1 MSDNL
6 YPIKQV
12 AQLINELSTNSITV
26 STIEYYCKQ
35 LDITYTY
42 QSNKRYL
49 STNDIDKIK
58 QRYVNSNEHTTTHD
72 THNTTHTTHNTSDT
86 SDKDTIIEH
95 MNKEIEY
102 LREQLT
108 TSQRLLD
115 QQQQLAIS
123 DRHKIDRLENEV
135 QQYRLSHTDTN
146 NSAHDNNGY
155 INKRKDV
162 SNENA
167 TTNTGHSNNNEDNNS
182 AHTTTH
188 ETTQISNSAASHTQ
202 SDVHTDD
209 ISNDNKNEHV
219 TTVESTEGA
228 TDTSK
233 ESTDDNKN
241 TTDTGTYKDVKHK
254 NKIGFFARIFGK

>member
-123 DRHKIDRLENEV
+123 DRNKIDRLENEV

-182 AHTTTH
+182 AH

-202 SDVHTDD
+202 SDIHTDD

-219 TTVESTEGA
+219 TTVESTEGD

-241 TTDTGTYKDVKHK
+241 TTDTGTYKDDKGVKHK